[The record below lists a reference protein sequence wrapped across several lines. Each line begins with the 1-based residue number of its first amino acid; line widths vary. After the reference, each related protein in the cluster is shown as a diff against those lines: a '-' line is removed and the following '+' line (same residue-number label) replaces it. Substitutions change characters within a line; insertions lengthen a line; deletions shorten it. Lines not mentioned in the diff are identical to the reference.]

1 VNSKPHYSQESPM
14 FATVDFVAGDNNYWG
29 ISLYR
34 IINIK
39 TTAAA
44 KITEFSSKAYSTKPM
59 VTERLI
65 LHYNNNDKV
74 NDNYWYTK
82 DSTDSYS
89 FNYKSADSDRCW
101 DKTADNKVSIKGGT
115 IDYTDYTLN
124 VKL

>member
-1 VNSKPHYSQESPM
+1 M
-14 FATVDFVAGDNNYWG
+14 FATVDFVSGVDNYWG

-39 TTAAA
+39 TTAAT
-44 KITEFSSKAYSTKPM
+44 KVTEFSSKDYSTKPM

-65 LHYNNNDKV
+65 LHYNNTGKV

-89 FNYKSADSDRCW
+89 FDYTNVNSDRCW
-101 DKTADNKVSIKGGT
+101 NMQNNKVSIKDGT